1 MQAVLFVMFLL
12 FVKGTVVFAG
22 SEVCTFKVLCAEC
35 TPASGT
41 EDFLFGNIVKSNG
54 DAEH

>member
-1 MQAVLFVMFLL
+1 MQAVLWVMFLL
-12 FVKGTVVFAG
+12 FIKRAVVFAS
-22 SEVCTFKVLCAEC
+22 SEVCAFKVLCAEC

-54 DAEH
+54 NAKH